1 MLSAPAVFIYSVVGG
16 RLAEAWQMVDG
27 LAFYRLAGLL
37 G

>member
-1 MLSAPAVFIYSVVGG
+1 VEGG
-16 RLAEAWQMVDG
+16 RLAEAWQTVDG